1 MSSTVIDRDRVAEAL
16 KSRKLHP
23 SVPEV
28 VVAII
33 HITRSNSSSLNDLVR
48 VIEQD
53 EALTSRILS
62 IANSGFYG
70 ADRKVSKV
78 ADAVVLMGWNNIKM
92 ISLGSTIMKM
102 MSEKD
107 MRLYSH
113 SIRNAQMARYLAT
126 EAKFYKVEEISVV
139 GLLHDIGQIILQC
152 YFNEQYLLAKQYAI
166 DHGIPIHEA
175 EKETIGVDHAEIGG
189 WTIEE
194 WLLPDNIIEAV
205 ALHHNFD
212 PGSYHRRKTAVI
224 HVADS
229 LALIADAYGPAWE
242 KVTPINLEAIKTLGF
257 TAEEFKKLVS
267 NCFKMKFDPMIM

>member
-1 MSSTVIDRDRVAEAL
+1 VRSEIITRDRVVSEL
-16 KSRKLHP
+16 KKKKLHP
-23 SVPEV
+23 SVPEI

-53 EALTSRILS
+53 PALTARILS

-70 ADRKVSKV
+70 LDRKVRNIS
-78 ADAVVLMGWNNIKM
+78 DAVVLMGWNNIKM

-102 MSEKD
+102 MSERD

-113 SIRNAQMARYLAT
+113 SIRTAQIAKYLAT

-139 GLLHDIGQIILQC
+139 GLLHDIGQIIFQA
-152 YFNEQYLLAKQYAI
+152 YFNEQYLATKQYVL
-166 DHGIPIHEA
+166 DHGVPLHIA
-175 EKETIGVDHAEIGG
+175 EKETVGVDHAEVGG

-205 ALHHNFD
+205 ALHHGFD
-212 PGSYHRRKTAVI
+212 PTTYHRRKTAVI

-229 LALIADAYGPAWE
+229 LALIADFYGPSWE
-242 KVTPINLEAIKTLGF
+242 KIPEISPDAVSTLGF
-257 TAEEFKKLVS
+257 SADDLKQHAQT
-267 NCFKMKFDPMIM
+267 CFKMKFEPMIM

>member
-1 MSSTVIDRDRVAEAL
+1 MTQESITRDSVVSAL

-33 HITRSNSSSLNDLVR
+33 HITRSNSSSLGDLVR

-53 EALTSRILS
+53 PILTNRILN

-70 ADRKVSKV
+70 LDRKVQKI

-92 ISLGSTIMKM
+92 ISLGSTIMKVI
-102 MSEKD
+102 SNRD
-107 MRLYSH
+107 MRVFSH
-113 SIRNAQMARYLAT
+113 SVKTAQIARYLST

-139 GLLHDIGQIILQC
+139 GLLHDIGQIILQA
-152 YFNEQYLLAKQYAI
+152 YFGDSFLKAKQYAV
-166 DHGIPIHEA
+166 DHGVPMHIA
-175 EKETIGVDHAEIGG
+175 EKEVLGVDHAEVGG

-194 WLLPDNIIEAV
+194 WMLPDNIIESV
-205 ALHHNFD
+205 ARHHDYD
-212 PGSYHRRKTAVI
+212 PSSYHARKTAVI

-229 LALIADAYGPAWE
+229 FALISDFYGPTWE
-242 KVTPINLEAIKTLGF
+242 KVPEINVLAFKTLGF
-257 TAEEFKKLVS
+257 SAEEIKKHASVSFKL
-267 NCFKMKFDPMIM
+267 NFEPMIM